1 MKVGRRE
8 FVVASGTAAAY
19 ALLPSHPVSGEMKM
33 HGLIGKAVAIEGKRD
48 ELIKILLDGV
58 SGMPGC
64 LSYVVAK
71 DPADKNAI
79 WITEVWDSRE
89 SHDASLQTP
98 VRQGRYRQGQA
109 VVRKLRDEPD
119 DRACGRPW
127 PAEEM
132 NEPIILF
139 NLRNDR
145 SGFRL
150 SHRHVIEFSA

>member
-79 WITEVWDSRE
+79 WITEVWDSKE
-89 SHDASLQTP
+89 SHKASLQLP
-98 VRQGRYRQGQA
+98 A
-109 VVRKLRDEPD
+109 VK
-119 DRACGRPW
+119 AAIAKGRPLF
-127 PAEEM
+127 ASFEM
-132 NEPIILF
+132 SQTTEPVGGHGL
-139 NLRNDR
+139 
-145 SGFRL
+145 
-150 SHRHVIEFSA
+150 AKK